1 MMKEQLKNITRKPS
15 SSEKMFSVMTD
26 IISRW
31 TEGVNQADA
40 AIPGL
45 VFHRWEAPT
54 EPTSYTLAPN
64 ICMIAQG
71 AKRVMLGEEVYVY
84 DAESFLVSSMELPVV
99 AQIIEASS
107 DKPYLGLTLELDL
120 KEISQLMADIDL
132 PETSQDEFRGISV
145 SKVTPPLLNA
155 VQRLLELLDTPDDI
169 PILAPIIKKE
179 IFYRLLTSEQGPRI
193 RQIVTAG
200 SHGNQIAR
208 AIDWLT
214 DNYDKTFHVKDVA
227 DHVWMSSSS
236 FHKHFRSVTAMTPLQ
251 FQKRLRLNEARRLML
266 TENLDATNAAFQ
278 VGYESPSQFS
288 REYSRLFGAPPLRD
302 IKTLQRTSAPE
313 AVQ

>member
-1 MMKEQLKNITRKPS
+1 
-15 SSEKMFSVMTD
+15 
-26 IISRW
+26 
-31 TEGVNQADA
+31 
-40 AIPGL
+40 
-45 VFHRWEAPT
+45 
-54 EPTSYTLAPN
+54 
-64 ICMIAQG
+64 MIVQG

-99 AQIIEASS
+99 SQIIEASGE
-107 DKPYLGLTLELDL
+107 KPYLGLTLELDL

-132 PETSQDEFRGISV
+132 PEPAPEECRGIAV
-145 SKVTPPLLNA
+145 SQVTLPLLSA
-155 VQRLLELLDTPDDI
+155 VRRLLELLDSPEDI
-169 PILAPIIKKE
+169 PILSPLIKRE
-179 IFYRLLTSEQGPRI
+179 IFYRLLLSEQGPRI

-208 AIDWLT
+208 AIDWLI
-214 DNYDKTFHVKDVA
+214 DNYDKTFQVKDVA

-236 FHKHFRSVTAMTPLQ
+236 FHKHFRSITAMTPLQ

-266 TENLDATNAAFQ
+266 TEKLDAMNAAFQ

-302 IKTLQRTSAPE
+302 IKNLRQISASQR
-313 AVQ
+313 V